1 MHLANSFIAD
11 ATRTNH
17 PWFRVLSKKEKCT
30 YADVAKPNP
39 PLSGSNAIPLGSSQ
53 AHKRSSAFGRL
64 NSLDLL
70 RNLTDS
76 ASGSKVWR
84 PVRSSIPAH
93 GVLPA
98 KNPEIAMNKESRA
111 KSPGGLNLNL
121 SLNLG
126 SDSDPPQAHHSSARS
141 PLLVNNQNLGRLQCS
156 RYLSHKHSRPM
167 CASSVRCLA
176 CLGLVMLPFIAGSR
190 LGSRDCV
197 YQRGALPSL
206 RLLQLIFQPLLAGS
220 LMIRP

>member
-1 MHLANSFIAD
+1 MWNERGTHLANSFIAD

-17 PWFRVLSKKEKCT
+17 PWVRVLSKKEKCT
-30 YADVAKPNP
+30 YVDVAKPNP

-126 SDSDPPQAHHSSARS
+126 SDSDPPQATIHRQG
-141 PLLVNNQNLGRLQCS
+141 L
-156 RYLSHKHSRPM
+156 
-167 CASSVRCLA
+167 RCLSTTKIWA
-176 CLGLVMLPFIAGSR
+176 VSNALAISPINTLGPCAPLVCAAWH
-190 LGSRDCV
+190 V
-197 YQRGALPSL
+197 
-206 RLLQLIFQPLLAGS
+206 
-220 LMIRP
+220 